1 MKLLADVH
9 ISPRT
14 VTFLRELG
22 HDVVRVG
29 PDYLRSTA
37 SDADIVAE
45 AITDERIIV
54 TQDVDFS
61 ALVALSGST
70 RPSVVLLRLV
80 TAKVE
85 VINEVLERA
94 LPMIEPDLAA
104 GALVTVEEHQVRVRR
119 LPVA

>member
-1 MKLLADVH
+1 MRLLADVH

-14 VTFLRELG
+14 VVFLRGLG

-29 PDYLRSTA
+29 QDYLSPTST
-37 SDADIVAE
+37 DAEIVAA
-45 AITDERIIV
+45 AIGDGRTIV

-61 ALVALSGST
+61 SIVALSGST

-80 TAKVE
+80 SSRVE
-85 VINEVLERA
+85 NVNDVLQRA
-94 LPMIEPDLAA
+94 LPMIEPDLDA

-119 LPVA
+119 LPMA

>member
-1 MKLLADVH
+1 MRLVADAH

-14 VTFLRELG
+14 VTFLRGLG

-29 PDYLRSTA
+29 PDYLSSTA
-37 SDADIVAE
+37 TDAAIVAA
-45 AITDERIIV
+45 AIADERVIV

-61 ALVALSGST
+61 SIVALSGAT

-80 TAKVE
+80 SSRVE
-85 VINEVLERA
+85 NVNDVLERA
-94 LPMIEPDLAA
+94 LPMIEADLAA

-119 LPVA
+119 LPVG

>member
-14 VTFLRELG
+14 VTFLRGLG

-37 SDADIVAE
+37 SDADIVAA
-45 AITDERIIV
+45 AIVDERIVV
-54 TQDVDFS
+54 TQDLDFS
-61 ALVALSGST
+61 AIVALSGST
-70 RPSVVLLRLV
+70 RPSIVLLRLV

-85 VINEVLERA
+85 TVNDVLERA
-94 LPMIEPDLAA
+94 LPMIETDLAA
-104 GALVTVEEHQVRVRR
+104 GALVTVEEQQVRVRR
-119 LPVA
+119 LPIA